1 MIKGE
6 KIRLDIHSILYS
18 IYKFNKNL
26 DNQEI
31 KEKIDKHNEAD
42 ISFLINVTLT
52 SMRYHLHVKKIIN
65 EYVKKKLRDH
75 EKILLLSAITQ
86 IVFLNFKDYAVI
98 NCSVEIAKKFKIY
111 PGLINAILKNISKN
125 KVHLKKVKIIYNDLP
140 EWFKVNTRSLNDNDK
155 LNFLDTFNK
164 QPDLHI
170 VFKDKEKLNSFEK
183 KIFKTSDISGFPLEK
198 ENLMKLKSFDK
209 GYWWVQDFSSFF
221 PIYNIPIKNK
231 KIKILDA
238 CAAPGGKSFQL
249 LSKKLNVNLN
259 DISSFRIEKLK
270 TNLKRLKFDAKI
282 LNKDFTKFYEK
293 EKYDFI
299 IIDAPCTAIGTIR
312 KNPEIFFKT
321 KPPRLKDLVKIQ
333 KQMLDKASELL
344 NGEGII
350 LYMVCSFLKVET
362 EDQINTFL
370 EENNNFKLYY
380 FEKNKQFKKYSGF
393 IKNNY
398 MITQP
403 SKILKHNIDGYFAAY
418 LKKENDINN

>member
-31 KEKIDKHNEAD
+31 KEKIDKHNEID

-52 SMRYHLHVKKIIN
+52 SMRYHLHIEKIIN
-65 EYVKKKLRDH
+65 KYVKKKLRVH

-98 NCSVEIAKKFKIY
+98 NCSVEIAKKLKIY
-111 PGLINAILKNISKN
+111 PGLINAVLKNISKD
-125 KVHLKKVKIIYNDLP
+125 KVDLKNVKIIYNDLP
-140 EWFKVNTRSLNDNDK
+140 EWFKVNTKSLNNNDK
-155 LNFLDTFNK
+155 QNFLDTFNK

-170 VFKDKEKLNSFEK
+170 IFKDKEKLNLFEK
-183 KIFKTSDISGFPLEK
+183 KIFKTSNISGFPLEK
-198 ENLMKLKSFDK
+198 ENLMKLRSFDK

-221 PIYNIPIKNK
+221 PIYNLPIVNK

-259 DISSFRIEKLK
+259 DISGVRIEKLK

-282 LNKDFTKFYEK
+282 FNKDFTAFYEK

-299 IIDAPCTAIGTIR
+299 IIDAPCTAVGTIR

-333 KQMLDKASELL
+333 KQMLNKASKLL
-344 NGEGII
+344 SREGII

-362 EDQINTFL
+362 EDQINRFL
-370 EENNNFKLYY
+370 EENNDFNLYY
-380 FEKNKQFKKYSGF
+380 FETNKKIKEYSGF
-393 IKNNY
+393 FKNNY

-403 SKILKHNIDGYFAAY
+403 STIFKHNIDGYFAAY